1 MNCFSLEVSKRLCSI
16 VSELNEQIAEHE
28 VELNCR
34 ELFYQ
39 KFVSMNEY
47 IDVVPV
53 VGNFN

>member
-1 MNCFSLEVSKRLCSI
+1 MCSI